1 MHYGACNEADCSED
15 RKNDLRPYVLWLLN
29 ENTLHLDIP
38 IFISLAES
46 AASRDPIKK
55 HLGAELSHVE

>member
-1 MHYGACNEADCSED
+1 MHYGVCNEADGSED
-15 RKNDLRPYVLWLLN
+15 GKNDLRPYVFWILN